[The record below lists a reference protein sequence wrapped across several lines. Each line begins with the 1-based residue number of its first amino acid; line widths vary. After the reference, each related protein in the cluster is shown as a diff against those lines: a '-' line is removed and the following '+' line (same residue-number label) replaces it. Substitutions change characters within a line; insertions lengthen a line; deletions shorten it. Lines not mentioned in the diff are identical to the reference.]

1 MATGISSLGVGTG
14 MDLSSILEK
23 LMAAERQP
31 LNTLE
36 SKIIST
42 NSKLSTYGLLNSA
55 LEKLKNAA
63 NKFSSAFNLNTTS
76 ASTGDTTIAT
86 AEAAFN
92 ASIGSYSLSVTQLAA
107 SQKSFTNAISAS
119 TTFGQGTLEF
129 DINGTPQTI
138 DLNDQSSYTLYEVAG
153 KINDA
158 GIDITATVVSGTG
171 GNRLILTGSTTGATG
186 SFTLSTTDATVTPPA
201 VSLAQL
207 ANFDTTTPNLARSTA
222 QDAEFAIDGVAGT
235 SGSNTVTGA
244 VAGMTINL
252 LKTGATTIT
261 VANDNSKVSAAVQA
275 FVDAYN
281 AVNTLI
287 KENTTYDVASKRAK
301 PLNGDA
307 VIRSIQSALTNVR
320 TTVPAELS
328 SATYQTLA
336 EIGVSIQ
343 QDGSLKLDTSKL
355 SSTLASSSKEV
366 LKTLNAYGT
375 AFNGTIGNIVGTS
388 GIVQGRIDGL
398 NSQVKQYNDNKVAL
412 QVRIDNIEKR
422 YRTQFIALDRM
433 MSSMQTTSSFL
444 TRQLSSLSGS

>member
-14 MDLSSILEK
+14 MDLSSILSK

-55 LEKLKNAA
+55 LEKFKNAA
-63 NKFSSAFNLNTTS
+63 NKFSSAFNLNTTT
-76 ASTGDTTIAT
+76 ASTGDKTIAT

-92 ASIGSYSLSVTQLAA
+92 ASIGSYSLNVTQLAA
-107 SQKSFTNAISAS
+107 SQKSFTNAITAG

-129 DINGTPQTI
+129 DINGTIETV

-158 GIDITATVVSGTG
+158 GIDITATVVSGTDG
-171 GNRLILTGSTTGATG
+171 DRLILTGSTTGAAG
-186 SFTLSTTDATVTPPA
+186 SFTLSTTDGTVTPPA

-207 ANFDTTTPNLARSTA
+207 ASFDTTTPDLARSTA
-222 QDAEFAIDGVAGT
+222 QDAAFTIDGVAAT
-235 SGSNTVTGA
+235 SSSNTVTGA
-244 VAGMTINL
+244 VAGLTINL
-252 LKTGATTIT
+252 LKTGTTTID
-261 VANDNSKVSAAVQA
+261 VANDNSKVTEAVQA

-281 AVNTLI
+281 AINTLI

-307 VIRSIQSALTNVR
+307 AIRSIQSALTNVR

-328 SATYQTLA
+328 GATYQTLA

-343 QDGSLKLDTSKL
+343 QDGSLKLDSSKL
-355 SSTLASSSKEV
+355 SSALTSSSKDV

-375 AFNGTIGNIVGTS
+375 AFNDTVGNIVGAN
-388 GIVQGRIDGL
+388 GIVQSRIDGL
-398 NSQVKQYNDNKVAL
+398 NSQVKQYNDNKTAL

-422 YRTQFIALDRM
+422 YRAQFTALDRL
-433 MSSMQTTSSFL
+433 MSSMQTTSSYL
-444 TRQLSSLSGS
+444 AQQLSSMSNG